1 MIVTAIQKG
10 GSVYVYG
17 ERNRLLFT
25 QSGELHGYTGSSV
38 LIKRE
43 IWFIVIMNAVRLYL
57 RTARDNKVALI
68 EKTEYFTIL
77 VELLAM
83 ARYNMV
89 NER

>member
-1 MIVTAIQKG
+1 
-10 GSVYVYG
+10 
-17 ERNRLLFT
+17 
-25 QSGELHGYTGSSV
+25 
-38 LIKRE
+38 
-43 IWFIVIMNAVRLYL
+43 MNAVRLYL
-57 RTARDNKVALI
+57 RTPRDNKVALI

>member
-1 MIVTAIQKG
+1 
-10 GSVYVYG
+10 
-17 ERNRLLFT
+17 
-25 QSGELHGYTGSSV
+25 
-38 LIKRE
+38 
-43 IWFIVIMNAVRLYL
+43 MNEVCLYL

-68 EKTEYFTIL
+68 EKKEYFTIL